1 MRPPRK
7 RPGVPPDG
15 LITDKHQMHQLVNGT
30 ADFSKLDPELSG
42 PDFDPTAE
50 EYERARKR
58 VLREGPSV
66 TRIPYNF
73 DEEVW
78 SYASIDRWR
87 RLQHERLRWLL
98 LSNRLEGE
106 ALEAAQRLKR
116 QHEQREWRPE

>member
-1 MRPPRK
+1 MSPYK
-7 RPGVPPDG
+7 RPYPAPEG
-15 LITDKHQMHQLVNGT
+15 LVTDKHVMHKLVNGT
-30 ADFSKLDPELSG
+30 ADFSEFNPELSG
-42 PDFDPTAE
+42 PDFNPTAE

-58 VLREGPSV
+58 VLREGSTS

-78 SYASIDRWR
+78 SYASIDHWR
-87 RLQHERLRWLL
+87 RLLHERLRWLL
-98 LSNRLEGE
+98 LSGRLGGE